1 MWKSCPRWTSSSG
14 KSNFIVIP
22 VDGLILYLSH
32 TCDNWC
38 SRTIVLLSYN
48 ISPLCDV
55 AQTSDCG
62 VYSFLTLNIS
72 PLCDVAQTSDC
83 GTHCHLYS
91 NMSPLCGVGLA
102 PDCGIVNLVHLS
114 RRRFRPSFGLQL
126 FHWDF
131 GRITAWLP
139 FYLSCSAF
147 SLSECAFLICS
158 CASCLHLLYLMS
170 KLSCEYFHSTH
181 LACWFG
187 QMLTKAI
194 SWMKSL
200 IARPMPR
207 GVPVSPARSRIL
219 VTCIVYASA
228 TRNKSPRASLR
239 RSKSCSLHESYH
251 SLRGD
256 ISTTVI
262 IVS

>member
-1 MWKSCPRWTSSSG
+1 
-14 KSNFIVIP
+14 
-22 VDGLILYLSH
+22 
-32 TCDNWC
+32 
-38 SRTIVLLSYN
+38 
-48 ISPLCDV
+48 
-55 AQTSDCG
+55 
-62 VYSFLTLNIS
+62 
-72 PLCDVAQTSDC
+72 
-83 GTHCHLYS
+83 
-91 NMSPLCGVGLA
+91 MSPW
-102 PDCGIVNLVHLS
+102 
-114 RRRFRPSFGLQL
+114 RPTAALLIYLYPFEESFQALDWPSVL
-126 FHWDF
+126 HWDF
-131 GRITAWLP
+131 GRTTARLP
-139 FYLSCSAF
+139 FNFPCIAI
-147 SLSECAFLICS
+147 SLSECALLTCS
-158 CASCLHLLYLMS
+158 YASCLHLLYLMS
-170 KLSCEYFHSTH
+170 ELSCEYFHSTH

-239 RSKSCSLHESYH
+239 RSKSCSLLESYH
-251 SLRGD
+251 SLRDD